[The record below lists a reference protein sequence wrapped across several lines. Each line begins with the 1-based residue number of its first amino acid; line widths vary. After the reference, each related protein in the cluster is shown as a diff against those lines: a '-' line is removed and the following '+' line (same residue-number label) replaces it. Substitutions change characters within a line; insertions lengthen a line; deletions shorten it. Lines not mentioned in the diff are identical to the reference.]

1 MEVIGN
7 PFSHGNFILGLLLL
21 NSQELLR
28 VVRCSEVSTA
38 FAPLYVQ
45 AFLRC
50 FGYEAE
56 GAKDLLMALASSKE
70 LEEPFATFAHC
81 TLCKHVQAQ
90 LLFCICRSF
99 FCKVAMRFPVMHGQ
113 RYNEHSGPS

>member
-70 LEEPFATFAHC
+70 LEEPCAPLPIAHC
-81 TLCKHVQAQ
+81 ASMSKPSCSFAFVGASSAK
-90 LLFCICRSF
+90 LL
-99 FCKVAMRFPVMHGQ
+99 
-113 RYNEHSGPS
+113 